1 MKLLQLSWRNPAL
14 ILIMLG
20 VCVLSLGFLNQMSN
34 LDIPP
39 QDAPPAIAQK
49 YARESAQR
57 ALKNRRD
64 TARFYQAGRLLLG
77 LGLGVGF
84 LQSVARLA
92 GRSKKN

>member
-1 MKLLQLSWRNPAL
+1 MKLLHLSWRNPAL
-14 ILIMLG
+14 ILILLG
-20 VCVLSLGFLNQMSN
+20 ICVLSLGFLNDAFR

-57 ALKNRRD
+57 ALKNRRE

-77 LGLGVGF
+77 LGLGIGF

-92 GRSKKN
+92 RRKDGN

>member
-1 MKLLQLSWRNPAL
+1 MKFLQLSWRNPAL

-20 VCVLSLGFLNQMSN
+20 ICVLSLGFLNEMSN

-64 TARFYQAGRLLLG
+64 TARFYQMGRLLLG
-77 LGLGVGF
+77 LGLGIGF
-84 LQSVARLA
+84 LQSVVRLTRRK
-92 GRSKKN
+92 GSN